1 MARPRS
7 NRSPSVFTDRVF
19 WIGLVSIALGLVM
32 FVLLFNYAIMPIW
45 TRHDAT
51 VAVPDVRKMEP
62 VEAERALL
70 LAGLEGTYDEQP
82 YNPNVDPDIVVEQS
96 PVAGTRVKPGRRIYY
111 YVNVSP
117 KELVPVPRV
126 VSLSEGTARTEIEG
140 AGLAVGRV
148 EMDTTR
154 TPYENT
160 VTRQQPNES
169 QQVPVGT
176 RMTLWISPGVDNT
189 REVTVPNVVGV
200 SADEARE
207 RLRSAGLFVDSPR
220 AEGEVVRQEPER
232 GDRLNPGEEVR
243 IFTGSDG
250 G

>member
-1 MARPRS
+1 MSRSRSDSPRS
-7 NRSPSVFTDRVF
+7 IVTDRVF
-19 WIGLVSIALGLVM
+19 WIGLAAIAVGLAV

-51 VAVPDVRKMEP
+51 VAVPDVREMEP
-62 VEAERALL
+62 AEAERSLL
-70 LAGLEGTYDEQP
+70 LSGLEGTYDEQP
-82 YNPNVDPDIVVEQS
+82 YNPNVAPDIVVEQS
-96 PVAGTRVKPGRRIYY
+96 PVAGTQVKPGRRIYY

-126 VSLSEGTARTEIEG
+126 VSLSEGTARTEIEE

-160 VTRQQPNES
+160 VTRQEPGEER
-169 QQVPVGT
+169 QVPIGT
-176 RMTLWISPGVDNT
+176 RLTLWISPGVDNS

-200 SADEARE
+200 SATEARD
-207 RLRSAGLFVDSPR
+207 RLRSVGLFVDSPR
-220 AEGEVVRQEPER
+220 AEGGEVVRQEPER
-232 GDRLNPGEEVR
+232 GERLHPGEEVR
-243 IFTGSDG
+243 IYTE
-250 G
+250 